1 MRTFGPAAA
10 AGDGYYA
17 ASVPSPSVAA
27 VRSGPED
34 HSWVVLGV
42 CSLSMLIV
50 GIDTT
55 IVNVALPS
63 IDRDL
68 HASLAGLQWIVD
80 AYTLVLGSF
89 LMLGGSTADRL
100 GRRRVFQTGL
110 FTFVF
115 GSALCAAAPS
125 LGVLIAARAF
135 QALGGAML
143 NPVALSIVRN
153 VFHDPRE
160 RARAVGVWSGVF
172 GVSLGLGP
180 AVGGILV
187 TTAGWRYVFLVNVP
201 VGLLAVLL
209 TAAYV
214 PESRAEHP
222 RRLDPI
228 GQLLV
233 ILGLASVTFAI
244 IEGQSYGWTSATI
257 LALFAVAAAAF
268 VALVPYELRC
278 DQPLVEVRFFRSIP
292 FSGAAVSAVCAFA
305 AYGAFLF
312 LNTIYLQDARGFSA
326 LRAGLFTLPLAVS
339 TMVFAPVTGRVIAAV
354 GARRPLLVAAP
365 AIGLGAVLMTG
376 LTPDTPVWLLLVA
389 YVIFG
394 SGLGLVNP
402 PITNTAISGM
412 PPAQAGVAGAIAA
425 SSRQVGTTVGIAL
438 VGAIVSANGTTLGPR
453 FAAASH
459 PGWWMMV
466 ALAVAL
472 LAVTAITTTP
482 RALASARATAA
493 RLAPGSGPHLID
505 DLPTY
510 PRQ

>member
-1 MRTFGPAAA
+1 M
-10 AGDGYYA
+10 
-17 ASVPSPSVAA
+17 
-27 VRSGPED
+27 
-34 HSWVVLGV
+34 
-42 CSLSMLIV
+42 SLLVV

-63 IDRDL
+63 INRDL

-110 FTFVF
+110 ITFVT

-180 AVGGILV
+180 VLGGVLV
-187 TTAGWRYVFLVNVP
+187 TTAGWRYVFLVNLP

-209 TAAYV
+209 TAIYV

-222 RRLDPI
+222 RRLDPV

-233 ILGLASVTFAI
+233 ILGLATATFAI
-244 IEGQSYGWTSATI
+244 IEGQAFGWTSPVI
-257 LALFAVAAAAF
+257 IALFAVAAAAF
-268 VALVPYELRC
+268 AVLVPYELRRE
-278 DQPLVEVRFFRSIP
+278 QPLLEVRFFRSMP
-292 FSGAAVSAVCAFA
+292 FSGASLSAIFAFA
-305 AYGAFLF
+305 AYGSFLF
-312 LNTIYLQDARGFSA
+312 LNTLYLQDARGFSA
-326 LRAGLFTLPLAVS
+326 LTAGLFTLPLALF
-339 TMVFAPVTGRVIAAV
+339 TMVLAPVTGRVIAAI
-354 GARRPLLVAAP
+354 GARRPLLLAAL
-365 AIGLGAVLMTG
+365 ALGLGALLMTG
-376 LTPDTPVWLLLVA
+376 LTPRTPVWLLFAA

-394 SGLGLVNP
+394 TGLGLVNP

-412 PPAQAGVAGAIAA
+412 PPAQAGVAAAIAA
-425 SSRQVGTTVGIAL
+425 SSRQVGATVGIAL
-438 VGAIVSANGTTLGPR
+438 VGAIVSVNGSVFGPR

-466 ALAVAL
+466 GLAAAL
-472 LAVTAITTTP
+472 LLVTALTTTP
-482 RALASARATAA
+482 RALASARTTAA
-493 RLAPGSGPHLID
+493 RLAPESLSE
-505 DLPTY
+505 
-510 PRQ
+510 

>member
-1 MRTFGPAAA
+1 M
-10 AGDGYYA
+10 
-17 ASVPSPSVAA
+17 
-27 VRSGPED
+27 
-34 HSWVVLGV
+34 
-42 CSLSMLIV
+42 SLLVV

-110 FTFVF
+110 ITFVT

-180 AVGGILV
+180 VLGGVLV
-187 TTAGWRYVFLVNVP
+187 TTAGWRYVFLVNLP

-209 TAAYV
+209 TAIYV

-222 RRLDPI
+222 RRLDPV

-233 ILGLASVTFAI
+233 ILGLATATFAI
-244 IEGQSYGWTSATI
+244 IEGQAFGWTSPVI
-257 LALFAVAAAAF
+257 IALFAVAAAAF
-268 VALVPYELRC
+268 AVLVPYELRR
-278 DQPLVEVRFFRSIP
+278 DQPLLEVRFFRSMP
-292 FSGAAVSAVCAFA
+292 FSGASLSAIFAFA
-305 AYGAFLF
+305 AYGSFLF
-312 LNTIYLQDARGFSA
+312 LNTLYLQDARGFSA
-326 LRAGLFTLPLAVS
+326 LTAGLFTLPLALF
-339 TMVFAPVTGRVIAAV
+339 TMVLAPVTGRVIAAI
-354 GARRPLLVAAP
+354 GARRPLLLAAL
-365 AIGLGAVLMTG
+365 ALGLGALLMTG
-376 LTPDTPVWLLLVA
+376 LTPRTPVWLLFAA

-394 SGLGLVNP
+394 TGLGLVNP

-412 PPAQAGVAGAIAA
+412 PPAQAGVAAAIAA
-425 SSRQVGTTVGIAL
+425 SSRQVGATVGIAL
-438 VGAIVSANGTTLGPR
+438 VGAIVSVNGSVFGPR

-466 ALAVAL
+466 GLAAAL
-472 LAVTAITTTP
+472 LLVTALTTTP
-482 RALASARATAA
+482 RALASARTTAA
-493 RLAPGSGPHLID
+493 RLAPESLSE
-505 DLPTY
+505 
-510 PRQ
+510 

>member
-1 MRTFGPAAA
+1 M
-10 AGDGYYA
+10 
-17 ASVPSPSVAA
+17 
-27 VRSGPED
+27 
-34 HSWVVLGV
+34 
-42 CSLSMLIV
+42 SLLVV

-110 FTFVF
+110 ITFVT

-180 AVGGILV
+180 VLGGVLV
-187 TTAGWRYVFLVNVP
+187 TTAGWRYVFLVNLP

-209 TAAYV
+209 TAIYV

-222 RRLDPI
+222 RRLDPV

-233 ILGLASVTFAI
+233 ILGLATATFAI
-244 IEGQSYGWTSATI
+244 IEGQAFGWTSPVI
-257 LALFAVAAAAF
+257 IALFAVAAAAF
-268 VALVPYELRC
+268 AVLVPYELRRE
-278 DQPLVEVRFFRSIP
+278 QPLLEVRFFRSMP
-292 FSGAAVSAVCAFA
+292 FSGASLSAIFAFA
-305 AYGAFLF
+305 AYGSFLF
-312 LNTIYLQDARGFSA
+312 LNTLYLQDARGFSA
-326 LRAGLFTLPLAVS
+326 LTAGLFTLPLALF
-339 TMVFAPVTGRVIAAV
+339 TMVLAPVAGRVIGAI
-354 GARRPLLVAAP
+354 GARRPLLLAAL
-365 AIGLGAVLMTG
+365 ALGLGALLMTG
-376 LTPDTPVWLLLVA
+376 LTPRTPVWLLFAA

-394 SGLGLVNP
+394 TGLGLVNP

-412 PPAQAGVAGAIAA
+412 PPAQAGVAAAIAT
-425 SSRQVGTTVGIAL
+425 SSRQVGATVGIAL
-438 VGAIVSANGTTLGPR
+438 VGAIVSVNGSVFGPR

-466 ALAVAL
+466 GLAAAL
-472 LAVTAITTTP
+472 LLVTALTTTP
-482 RALASARATAA
+482 RALASARTTAA
-493 RLAPGSGPHLID
+493 RLAPESL
-505 DLPTY
+505 TE
-510 PRQ
+510 

>member
-1 MRTFGPAAA
+1 M
-10 AGDGYYA
+10 
-17 ASVPSPSVAA
+17 
-27 VRSGPED
+27 
-34 HSWVVLGV
+34 
-42 CSLSMLIV
+42 SLLVV

-63 IDRDL
+63 INRDL

-110 FTFVF
+110 ITFVT

-180 AVGGILV
+180 VLGGVLV
-187 TTAGWRYVFLVNVP
+187 TTAGWRYVFLVNLP

-209 TAAYV
+209 TAIYV

-222 RRLDPI
+222 RRLDPV

-233 ILGLASVTFAI
+233 ILGLATATFAI
-244 IEGQSYGWTSATI
+244 IEGQAFGWTSPVI
-257 LALFAVAAAAF
+257 IALFAVAAAAF
-268 VALVPYELRC
+268 AVLVPYELRR
-278 DQPLVEVRFFRSIP
+278 DQPLLEVRFFRSMP
-292 FSGAAVSAVCAFA
+292 FSGASLSAIFAFA
-305 AYGAFLF
+305 AYGSFLF
-312 LNTIYLQDARGFSA
+312 LNTLYLQDARGFSA
-326 LRAGLFTLPLAVS
+326 LTAGLFTLPLALF
-339 TMVFAPVTGRVIAAV
+339 TMVLAPVTGRVIAAI
-354 GARRPLLVAAP
+354 GARRPLLLAAL
-365 AIGLGAVLMTG
+365 ALGLGALLMTG
-376 LTPDTPVWLLLVA
+376 LTPRTPVWLLFAA

-394 SGLGLVNP
+394 TGLGLVNP

-412 PPAQAGVAGAIAA
+412 PPAQAGVAAAIAT
-425 SSRQVGTTVGIAL
+425 SSRQVGATVGIAL
-438 VGAIVSANGTTLGPR
+438 VGAIVSVNGSVFGPR

-466 ALAVAL
+466 GLAAAL
-472 LAVTAITTTP
+472 LLVTALTTTP
-482 RALASARATAA
+482 RALASARTTAA
-493 RLAPGSGPHLID
+493 RLAPESL
-505 DLPTY
+505 TE
-510 PRQ
+510 

>member
-1 MRTFGPAAA
+1 M
-10 AGDGYYA
+10 
-17 ASVPSPSVAA
+17 
-27 VRSGPED
+27 
-34 HSWVVLGV
+34 
-42 CSLSMLIV
+42 SLLVV

-63 IDRDL
+63 INRDL

-110 FTFVF
+110 ITFVT

-180 AVGGILV
+180 VLGGVLV
-187 TTAGWRYVFLVNVP
+187 TTAGWRYVFLVNLP

-209 TAAYV
+209 TAIYV

-222 RRLDPI
+222 RRLDPV

-233 ILGLASVTFAI
+233 ILGLATATFAI
-244 IEGQSYGWTSATI
+244 IEGQAFGWTSPVI
-257 LALFAVAAAAF
+257 IALFAVAAAAF
-268 VALVPYELRC
+268 AVLVPYELRR
-278 DQPLVEVRFFRSIP
+278 DQPLLEVRFFRSMP
-292 FSGAAVSAVCAFA
+292 FSGASLSAIFAFA
-305 AYGAFLF
+305 AYGSFLF
-312 LNTIYLQDARGFSA
+312 LNTLYLQDARGFSA
-326 LRAGLFTLPLAVS
+326 LTAGLFTLPLALF
-339 TMVFAPVTGRVIAAV
+339 TMVLAPVAGRVIGAI
-354 GARRPLLVAAP
+354 GARRPLLLAAL
-365 AIGLGAVLMTG
+365 ALGLGALLMTG
-376 LTPDTPVWLLLVA
+376 LTPRTPVWLLFAA

-394 SGLGLVNP
+394 TGLGLVNP

-412 PPAQAGVAGAIAA
+412 PPAQAGVAAAIAT
-425 SSRQVGTTVGIAL
+425 SSRQVGATVGIAL
-438 VGAIVSANGTTLGPR
+438 VGAIVSVNGSVFGPR

-466 ALAVAL
+466 GLAAAL
-472 LAVTAITTTP
+472 LLVTALTTTP
-482 RALASARATAA
+482 RALASARTTAA
-493 RLAPGSGPHLID
+493 RLAPESLSE
-505 DLPTY
+505 
-510 PRQ
+510 

>member
-1 MRTFGPAAA
+1 M
-10 AGDGYYA
+10 
-17 ASVPSPSVAA
+17 
-27 VRSGPED
+27 
-34 HSWVVLGV
+34 
-42 CSLSMLIV
+42 SLLVV

-63 IDRDL
+63 INRDL

-110 FTFVF
+110 ITFVT

-180 AVGGILV
+180 VLGGVLV
-187 TTAGWRYVFLVNVP
+187 TTAGWRYVFLVNLP

-209 TAAYV
+209 TAIYV

-222 RRLDPI
+222 RRLDPV

-233 ILGLASVTFAI
+233 ILGLATATFAI
-244 IEGQSYGWTSATI
+244 IEGQAFGWTSPVI
-257 LALFAVAAAAF
+257 IALFAVAAAAF
-268 VALVPYELRC
+268 AVLVPYELRR
-278 DQPLVEVRFFRSIP
+278 DQPLLEVRFFRSMP
-292 FSGAAVSAVCAFA
+292 FSGASLSAIFAFA
-305 AYGAFLF
+305 AYGSFLF
-312 LNTIYLQDARGFSA
+312 LNTLYLQDARGFSA
-326 LRAGLFTLPLAVS
+326 LTAGLFTLPLALF
-339 TMVFAPVTGRVIAAV
+339 TMVLAPVTGRVIAAI
-354 GARRPLLVAAP
+354 GARRPLLLAAL
-365 AIGLGAVLMTG
+365 ALGLGALLMTG
-376 LTPDTPVWLLLVA
+376 LTPRTPVWLLFAA

-394 SGLGLVNP
+394 TGLGLVNP

-412 PPAQAGVAGAIAA
+412 PPAQAGVAAAIAA
-425 SSRQVGTTVGIAL
+425 SSRQVGATVGIAL
-438 VGAIVSANGTTLGPR
+438 VGAIVSVNGSVFGPR

-466 ALAVAL
+466 GLAAAL
-472 LAVTAITTTP
+472 LLVTALTTTP
-482 RALASARATAA
+482 RALASARTTAA
-493 RLAPGSGPHLID
+493 RLAPESL
-505 DLPTY
+505 TE
-510 PRQ
+510 

>member
-1 MRTFGPAAA
+1 M
-10 AGDGYYA
+10 
-17 ASVPSPSVAA
+17 
-27 VRSGPED
+27 
-34 HSWVVLGV
+34 
-42 CSLSMLIV
+42 SLLVV

-63 IDRDL
+63 INRDL

-110 FTFVF
+110 ITFVT

-180 AVGGILV
+180 VLGGVLV
-187 TTAGWRYVFLVNVP
+187 TTAGWRYVFLVNLP

-209 TAAYV
+209 TAIYV

-222 RRLDPI
+222 RRLDPV

-233 ILGLASVTFAI
+233 ILGLATATFAI
-244 IEGQSYGWTSATI
+244 IEGQAFGWTSPVI
-257 LALFAVAAAAF
+257 IALFAVAAAAF
-268 VALVPYELRC
+268 AVLVPYELRR
-278 DQPLVEVRFFRSIP
+278 DQPLLEVRFFRSMP
-292 FSGAAVSAVCAFA
+292 FSGASLSAIFAFA
-305 AYGAFLF
+305 AYGSFLF
-312 LNTIYLQDARGFSA
+312 LNTLYLQDARGFSA
-326 LRAGLFTLPLAVS
+326 LTAGLFTLPLALF
-339 TMVFAPVTGRVIAAV
+339 TMVLAPVTGRVIAAI
-354 GARRPLLVAAP
+354 GARRPLLLAAL
-365 AIGLGAVLMTG
+365 ALGLGALLMTG
-376 LTPDTPVWLLLVA
+376 LTPRTPVWLLFAA

-394 SGLGLVNP
+394 TGLGLVNP

-412 PPAQAGVAGAIAA
+412 PPAQAGVAAAIAT
-425 SSRQVGTTVGIAL
+425 SSRQVGATVGIAL
-438 VGAIVSANGTTLGPR
+438 VGAIVSVNGSVFGPR

-466 ALAVAL
+466 GLAAAL
-472 LAVTAITTTP
+472 LLVTALTTTP
-482 RALASARATAA
+482 RALASARTTAA
-493 RLAPGSGPHLID
+493 RLAPESLSE
-505 DLPTY
+505 
-510 PRQ
+510 

>member
-1 MRTFGPAAA
+1 M
-10 AGDGYYA
+10 
-17 ASVPSPSVAA
+17 
-27 VRSGPED
+27 
-34 HSWVVLGV
+34 
-42 CSLSMLIV
+42 SLLVV

-63 IDRDL
+63 INRDL

-89 LMLGGSTADRL
+89 LMLGGSTGDRL

-110 FTFVF
+110 VTFVT

-143 NPVALSIVRN
+143 NPVALSIIRN

-180 AVGGILV
+180 VLGGVLV
-187 TTAGWRYVFLVNVP
+187 TTAGWRYVFLVNLP

-209 TAAYV
+209 TAIYV

-222 RRLDPI
+222 RRLDPV

-233 ILGLASVTFAI
+233 ILGLATATFAI
-244 IEGQSYGWTSATI
+244 IEGQAFGWTSPVI
-257 LALFAVAAAAF
+257 IALFAVAVAALA
-268 VALVPYELRC
+268 ALVPYELRR
-278 DQPLVEVRFFRSIP
+278 DQPLLEVRFFQSMP
-292 FSGAAVSAVCAFA
+292 FSGASLSAIFAFA
-305 AYGAFLF
+305 AYGSFLF
-312 LNTIYLQDARGFSA
+312 LNTLYLQDARGFSA
-326 LRAGLFTLPLAVS
+326 LKAGLFTLPLALF
-339 TMVFAPVTGRVIAAV
+339 TMVLAPVTGRVIAAI
-354 GARRPLLVAAP
+354 GTRRPLLLAAL
-365 AIGLGAVLMTG
+365 ALGLGALLMTG
-376 LTPDTPVWLLLVA
+376 LTPRTPVWLLFAA

-394 SGLGLVNP
+394 TGLGLVNP

-425 SSRQVGTTVGIAL
+425 SSRQVGATVGIAL
-438 VGAIVSANGTTLGPR
+438 VGAIVSVNGSVFGPR

-466 ALAVAL
+466 SLAAAL
-472 LAVTAITTTP
+472 LLVTAVTTTP
-482 RALASARATAA
+482 GALASARATAA
-493 RLAPGSGPHLID
+493 RLAPESL
-505 DLPTY
+505 TE
-510 PRQ
+510 

>member
-1 MRTFGPAAA
+1 M
-10 AGDGYYA
+10 
-17 ASVPSPSVAA
+17 
-27 VRSGPED
+27 
-34 HSWVVLGV
+34 
-42 CSLSMLIV
+42 SLLVV

-63 IDRDL
+63 INRDL

-110 FTFVF
+110 ITFVT

-180 AVGGILV
+180 VLGGVLV
-187 TTAGWRYVFLVNVP
+187 TTAGWRYVFLVNLP

-209 TAAYV
+209 TAIYV

-222 RRLDPI
+222 RRLDPV

-233 ILGLASVTFAI
+233 ILGLATATFAI
-244 IEGQSYGWTSATI
+244 IEGQAFGWTSPVI
-257 LALFAVAAAAF
+257 IALFAVAAAAF
-268 VALVPYELRC
+268 AVLVPYELRR
-278 DQPLVEVRFFRSIP
+278 DQPLLEVRFFRSMP
-292 FSGAAVSAVCAFA
+292 FSGASLSAIFAFA
-305 AYGAFLF
+305 AYGSFLF
-312 LNTIYLQDARGFSA
+312 LNTLYLQDARGFSA
-326 LRAGLFTLPLAVS
+326 LTAGLFTLPLALF
-339 TMVFAPVTGRVIAAV
+339 TMVLAPVTGRVIAAI
-354 GARRPLLVAAP
+354 GARRPLLLAAL
-365 AIGLGAVLMTG
+365 ALGLGALLMTG
-376 LTPDTPVWLLLVA
+376 LTPRTPVWLLFAA

-394 SGLGLVNP
+394 TGLGLVNP

-412 PPAQAGVAGAIAA
+412 PPAQAGVAAAIAA
-425 SSRQVGTTVGIAL
+425 SSRQVGATVGIAL
-438 VGAIVSANGTTLGPR
+438 VGAIVSVNGSVFGPR

-466 ALAVAL
+466 GLAAAL
-472 LAVTAITTTP
+472 LLVTALTTTP
-482 RALASARATAA
+482 RALASARTTAA
-493 RLAPGSGPHLID
+493 RLAPESLSE
-505 DLPTY
+505 
-510 PRQ
+510 